1 MTFFN
6 KNKNT
11 EMVTT
16 MKESKDSL
24 GSRIAENRKEKGF
37 TQEGFAEIMGVTA
50 QAVSKWENDVSC
62 PDIML
67 IPKIADVFGISTDEL
82 LGKEEPKIQ
91 SGKAGTYNNTNAVNS
106 KNKLR
111 ISITDARNNKT
122 KPVNIVIPV
131 AFALKIIG
139 AGLEISTFFGNDAL
153 NNVPI
158 GGILEVIK
166 SGVTGEIL
174 DLTTDDGTKINIE
187 IS

>member
-6 KNKNT
+6 KNENA

-24 GSRIAENRKEKGF
+24 GSRIAKNRKEKGF
-37 TQEGFAEIMGVTA
+37 TQEEFAEIMGVTA

-82 LGKEEPKIQ
+82 LGKESPKPHTQ
-91 SGKAGTYNNTNAVNS
+91 EVNKGTLNS
-106 KNKLR
+106 KLKLR
-111 ISITDARNNKT
+111 VSILDVRNGKT
-122 KPVNIVIPV
+122 APVKIAVPLS
-131 AFALKIIG
+131 FALKVIG
-139 AGLEISTFFGNDAL
+139 AGISIAGLTGNDAL
-153 NNVPI
+153 KNVPVNE
-158 GGILEVIK
+158 ILEIIK
-166 SGVTGEIL
+166 SGATGEIF